1 MQLSEEIFQLTQQHF
16 GRAPDQCDD
25 RQLYQALLILARQR
39 AGERP
44 APTGERKLYYFSAEF
59 CWASCCPTSCWPW
72 GCISR

>member
-44 APTGERKLYYFSAEF
+44 APTGERKLY
-59 CWASCCPTSCWPW
+59 
-72 GCISR
+72 